1 MEKIN
6 LSERRIEYIDAM
18 RGGSILLVVLSHIL
32 NIGIG
37 NYDDHDAGNTVY

>member
-37 NYDDHDAGNTVY
+37 NYDDHAAANTVY

>member
-18 RGGSILLVVLSHIL
+18 RGGSILLEVVSHIL
-32 NIGIG
+32 NIGIE
-37 NYDDHDAGNTVY
+37 NYDEHDAGNTVY